1 MADET
6 TAVLATEPELLA
18 IDRCDRCGSQA
29 QVRATM
35 LTGMLLL
42 CGHHARRH
50 KDELEKQAISIYDP
64 KDSFVFERP
73 IIPT

>member
-1 MADET
+1 MTEATVTVE
-6 TAVLATEPELLA
+6 ATEPELVA
-18 IDRCDRCGSQA
+18 TDRCDRCGSQA

-50 KDELEKQAISIYDP
+50 KGELEKQAVSIYDP
-64 KDSFVFERP
+64 MDSFVLQRP